1 MRNGPVSSGFKSTPP
16 QTLVPAALT
25 YLVLENVIQVTREND
40 EQKSHRQIPKAK
52 CAMPWTVTSSG
63 ICQKTSGTSDSRKF
77 VCGSCGWNGSEQE
90 QGKWNFCGRLCRRGL
105 EGKTGWVLMLQNN
118 GSC

>member
-63 ICQKTSGTSDSRKF
+63 MCQKTSGTGDSRKF
-77 VCGSCGWNGSEQE
+77 VCGSCGWNGSRSRESGTSVVGFAGGALKE
-90 QGKWNFCGRLCRRGL
+90 RQGGF
-105 EGKTGWVLMLQNN
+105 
-118 GSC
+118 